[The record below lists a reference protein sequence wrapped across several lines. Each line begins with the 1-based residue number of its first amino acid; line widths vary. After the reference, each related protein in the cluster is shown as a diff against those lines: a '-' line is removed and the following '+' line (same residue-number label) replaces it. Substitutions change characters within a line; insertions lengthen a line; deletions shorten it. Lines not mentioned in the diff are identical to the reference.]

1 MPPALPAPGKQDL
14 WDKVSRSWENR
25 GAAPRQGQ
33 RVTISESFFSSSE
46 SGPHKSA

>member
-25 GAAPRQGQ
+25 GAARRAPAR
-33 RVTISESFFSSSE
+33 SEGHNLGELFQQLGE
-46 SGPHKSA
+46 RPP